1 MSIVIEVSHDEINR
15 AKKLGAQ
22 TTPDEKIWYIPDKIK
37 NINPF
42 KRWLP
47 RGEGFY
53 VQKPYSLA
61 RSRMPCYNCNKITPI
76 IALSGRVAQEAE
88 ATTTDNVIWRKLE
101 FPVYFSEITYLDPS
115 VDSYLQEN
123 YPFFKLAAT
132 RDSEQPIWGNTC
144 IHCGFLIDD
153 HDEFKYEC
161 HALNPLTIGEI
172 REIRV
177 VYFDLP
183 FDYYIRAGWYT
194 DPIFNAALN
203 GRPGK

>member
-1 MSIVIEVSHDEINR
+1 MSIIIELSDNQKGR

-22 TTPDEKIWYIPDKIK
+22 TTPDEKIWFIPDKIR

-47 RGEGFY
+47 GGEGFY

-61 RSRMPCYNCNKITPI
+61 RSRIHCYNCNKITPI
-76 IALSGRVAQEAE
+76 IALRGGIVQEAE

-101 FPVYFSEITYLDPS
+101 LLVFFSEITYLDPS

-132 RDSEQPIWGNTC
+132 KDSEQAIWGNTC

-153 HDEFKYEC
+153 HDEFKYEL
-161 HALNPLTIGEI
+161 HALNPLTYEEISEI
-172 REIRV
+172 RI

-194 DPIFNAALN
+194 DPVVAAGLN
-203 GRPGK
+203 GLLE